1 MVIHKWGYNS
11 LKEVITDLKLV
22 KGPNCTNTMFCKIR
36 MCTARCKKHM
46 VQNSLKKIHIFHHC
60 PRYVIYT
67 LWLFIIAM
75 ENGPFT
81 DDDDV
86 PIKTSVYHGFSIAM
100 LNNQMVYI
108 YIYQKCLADVLPK
121 NWMCSFGNKYL
132 QMVPSH
138 CLYRVGPVVIFVGFA
153 DHR

>member
-22 KGPNCTNTMFCKIR
+22 KGHNCTNTMFCKIR

-81 DDDDV
+81 GDDDV

-108 YIYQKCLADVLPK
+108 YTRSVQLMFYPKIGCVLLGTSTCR
-121 NWMCSFGNKYL
+121 W
-132 QMVPSH
+132 SH
-138 CLYRVGPVVIFVGFA
+138 PTVCTGWGPQL
-153 DHR
+153 